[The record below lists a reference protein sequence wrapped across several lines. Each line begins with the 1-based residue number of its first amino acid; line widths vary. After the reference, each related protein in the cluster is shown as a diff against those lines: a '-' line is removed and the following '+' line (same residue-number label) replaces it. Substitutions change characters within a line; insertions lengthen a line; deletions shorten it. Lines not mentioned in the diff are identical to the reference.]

1 MEIRLYHYYNTKT
14 IEIMKFMITITIKN
28 IERIKIKVEKI
39 INNDELLLYIKHYK
53 MREKIMISINIEK
66 LIRKK

>member
-1 MEIRLYHYYNTKT
+1 
-14 IEIMKFMITITIKN
+14 MKFMITITIKN